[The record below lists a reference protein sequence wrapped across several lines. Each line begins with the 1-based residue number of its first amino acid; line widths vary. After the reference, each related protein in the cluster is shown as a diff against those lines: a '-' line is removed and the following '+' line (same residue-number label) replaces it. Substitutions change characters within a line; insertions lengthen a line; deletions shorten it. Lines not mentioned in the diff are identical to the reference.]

1 MQIVLVRHGQP
12 GWVHDGLNVVDPPLT
27 ELGRAQAERTAEQL
41 IGVGLDEIAVSPLRR
56 ARQTA
61 APLLRRLGRS
71 EIVEPWLSEIR
82 EPDWHGSPAEL
93 AAKAYAE
100 ERSRVGE
107 QRWTGVEGGEPSRDF
122 VQRVRSGASA
132 FLEARGIYRSRQRL
146 PIWHIAEPDTHLAV
160 FAHAGV
166 NGVLLCLLLG
176 LDPVPW
182 EWDRFV
188 TAHASITRLETM
200 HLGDGHTF
208 SLTQLSGV
216 EHLDADQRTR

>member
-12 GWVHDGLNVVDPPLT
+12 EWVRDGLTVVDPPLT
-27 ELGRAQAERTAEQL
+27 DLGAAQAERTADEL
-41 IGVGLDEIAVSPLRR
+41 LGAGFDEIAVSPLRR

-71 EIVEPWLSEIR
+71 EIVEPWLQEIR
-82 EPDWHGSPAEL
+82 EPDWHGSPAEM

-100 ERSRVGE
+100 ERSRAAE
-107 QRWTGVEGGEPSRDF
+107 ARWTGVDGGEASRDF

-132 FLEARGIYRSRQRL
+132 FLEARGIHRSPQRL
-146 PIWHIAEPDTHLAV
+146 PIWQIEQPEQRLVV

-166 NGVLLCLLLG
+166 NGVLLCLLMG

-188 TAHASITRLETM
+188 TRHASITRLESM
-200 HLGDGHTF
+200 QLGDGHTF
-208 SLTQLSGV
+208 SLTQLSDV
-216 EHLDADQRTR
+216 EHLAKDQRTR

>member
-12 GWVHDGLNVVDPPLT
+12 QWVRDGLTVVDPPLT
-27 ELGRAQAERTAEQL
+27 ELGEEQAERTADQL
-41 IGVGLDEIAVSPLRR
+41 LGAGFDEIAVSPLRR

-71 EIVEPWLSEIR
+71 EIVEPWLQEIQ
-82 EPDWHGSPAEL
+82 EPQWHGSPAEM

-100 ERSRVGE
+100 ERSRVAE
-107 QRWTGVEGGEPSRDF
+107 ARWTGVDGGEPSRDF

-132 FLEARGIYRSRQRL
+132 FLEVRGIYRSRQRL
-146 PIWHIAEPDTHLAV
+146 PMWEIENPDQRLAIV
-160 FAHAGV
+160 AHSGV

-188 TAHASITRLETM
+188 TLHASITRLESM
-200 HLGDGHTF
+200 SLGDGHTF
-208 SLTQLSGV
+208 SLTQLSDV
-216 EHLDADQRTR
+216 EHLTAQQRTR